1 MSTLVSIML
10 AVVMEVISPTT
21 STVSDPKHSIHHID
35 VEEVML
41 YMEEFPTV
49 TQIKNC

>member
-10 AVVMEVISPTT
+10 AAVMEILSPTT
-21 STVSDPKHSIHHID
+21 TTVSDSKHSIQQID
-35 VEEVML
+35 VEEVL
-41 YMEEFPTV
+41 QYMEEFPTV